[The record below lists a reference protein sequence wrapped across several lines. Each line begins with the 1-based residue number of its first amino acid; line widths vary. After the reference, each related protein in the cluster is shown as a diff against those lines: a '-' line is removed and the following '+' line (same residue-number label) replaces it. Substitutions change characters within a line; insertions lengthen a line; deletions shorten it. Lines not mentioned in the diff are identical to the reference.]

1 MPLYYSCE
9 WVVLR
14 KGRLESVDESRS
26 GPQSEATSVSIT
38 RIPCPEGPTCFN
50 TGARGES
57 GAHSEKAGQ
66 LWATW
71 EFLVSALSSLEGDS
85 EVK

>member
-1 MPLYYSCE
+1 MLLYYSCE

-38 RIPCPEGPTCFN
+38 RTLGGPEGPMF
-50 TGARGES
+50 
-57 GAHSEKAGQ
+57 H
-66 LWATW
+66 
-71 EFLVSALSSLEGDS
+71 D
-85 EVK
+85 